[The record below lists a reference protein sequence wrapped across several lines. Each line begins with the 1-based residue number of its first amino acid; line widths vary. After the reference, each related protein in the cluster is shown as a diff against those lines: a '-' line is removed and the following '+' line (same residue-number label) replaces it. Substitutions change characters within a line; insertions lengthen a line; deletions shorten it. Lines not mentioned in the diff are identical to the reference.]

1 MNIVPKFSEEWFCL
15 KEDEIELRSYMNTN
29 NSSHE
34 IGLVENKTA
43 AEDNPSRMRINERSS
58 ASVSSP
64 LLQYIS
70 PILNDSSPGANS
82 SANEELNS
90 WVPPDSADQD
100 VMMTTAI
107 PETYDDNDARPP
119 LENIMSTAFMFET
132 TKGDNGKQR
141 TSGFRAT

>member
-29 NSSHE
+29 NSSHG

-58 ASVSSP
+58 ASASSP

-107 PETYDDNDARPP
+107 PEAYDDNDARPP
-119 LENIMSTAFMFET
+119 LENVMSMVFMCET